1 MTDSTV
7 AVKICGLTSREQ
19 ADAVASL
26 GASAIGVIG
35 VESSPRFVPD
45 KRRRELFSHLERQH
59 PQVAR
64 VWVVADLDDE
74 ALDAALSGPGAPSV
88 VQLHGGEDAERCA
101 TLRRRHPQTRW
112 WKALRVRGPQDLAS
126 INAYERAVDA
136 LLLDAWSPDQLG
148 GTGHRLNLS
157 WLEHLDREC
166 PTGLPWWLAGGISA
180 EWIPELLG
188 TVHPYGLDA
197 SSRLET
203 APGVKDLT
211 KVRDLIDATQQ

>member
-1 MTDSTV
+1 M
-7 AVKICGLTSREQ
+7 
-19 ADAVASL
+19 
-26 GASAIGVIG
+26 
-35 VESSPRFVPD
+35 
-45 KRRRELFSHLERQH
+45 
-59 PQVAR
+59 
-64 VWVVADLDDE
+64 
-74 ALDAALSGPGAPSV
+74 
-88 VQLHGGEDAERCA
+88 
-101 TLRRRHPQTRW
+101 
-112 WKALRVRGPQDLAS
+112 RGPQDLAS

-166 PTGLPWWLAGGISA
+166 PAGLPWWLAGGISA
-180 EWIPELLG
+180 EWIPELLS
-188 TVHPYGLDA
+188 TLRPHGLDA